1 MASKPSS
8 KTSHPAPPPA
18 AETPM
23 NPTAAKLLVAAG
35 DLMTEKNSVD
45 ISLSDIAQRSGINAA
60 LVKYHFGNKEGLL
73 LALLARDARAE
84 MVNLKFL
91 VDQPISPTEKMRL
104 QIAGIINANYRFPY
118 MNRLIHFL
126 LNDSVPE
133 TSREVVNFFVK
144 PLLDLERR
152 ILEEG
157 FAAGE
162 FREVDPALFYVSLVG
177 ACDHLFYRRRS
188 FSDAAAIAAVN
199 DDVRRRYIAHMTEMT
214 LGGLLATGNNAARK
228 KAAAPAARRKVTA
241 IESARK
247 AAAAKRRPKETAIK
261 K

>member
-8 KTSHPAPPPA
+8 KPSRLSPPPA
-18 AETPM
+18 AEPAM
-23 NPTAAKLLVAAG
+23 NPTAAKLLIAAS

-45 ISLSDIAQRSGINAA
+45 ISLSDIAQKSGINAA

-84 MVNLKFL
+84 IVNLEFL

-104 QIAGIINANYRFPY
+104 HIAGIINAYYRFPY

-144 PLLDLERR
+144 PLLDLQRH

-157 FAAGE
+157 AAAGE
-162 FREVDPALFYVSLVG
+162 FRKVDPVLFYIGLVG

-188 FSDAAAIAAVN
+188 LSDAAAIGAVT
-199 DDVRRRYIAHMTEMT
+199 DEVRRRYIAHMTEMT
-214 LGGLLATGNNAARK
+214 LGGLLATGNNAAQGRTVS
-228 KAAAPAARRKVTA
+228 AARRKVTA
-241 IESARK
+241 IEGARK
-247 AAAAKRRPKETAIK
+247 AAAAKRRPKDAAIK

>member
-1 MASKPSS
+1 MAPKPSS
-8 KTSHPAPPPA
+8 KPSRLPPPPA
-18 AETPM
+18 DEAPM

-84 MVNLKFL
+84 IVNLDFL

-104 QIAGIINANYRFPY
+104 HIAGIINAYYRFPY

-144 PLLDLERR
+144 PLLDLQRR

-157 FAAGE
+157 VAAGE
-162 FREVDPALFYVSLVG
+162 FRKVDPVMFYIGLVG

-188 FSDAAAIAAVN
+188 ISDAAGIGPVT
-199 DDVRRRYIAHMTEMT
+199 DDIRRRYIAHMIEMT
-214 LGGLLATGNNAARK
+214 LGGLRPSGENAAQG
-228 KAAAPAARRKVTA
+228 KASAARPKVTA
-241 IESARK
+241 IKAARK
-247 AAAAKRRPKETAIK
+247 TATVKGRP
-261 K
+261 

>member
-8 KTSHPAPPPA
+8 KTSRLPPPA
-18 AETPM
+18 DEPPI

-45 ISLSDIAQRSGINAA
+45 VSLSDIAQKSGINAA

-73 LALLARDARAE
+73 LALLARDAKAE
-84 MVNLKFL
+84 IVNLEFL

-104 QIAGIINANYRFPY
+104 HIAGIINAYYRFPY

-144 PLLDLERR
+144 PLLDLQRR
-152 ILEEG
+152 VLDEG
-157 FAAGE
+157 VATGE
-162 FREVDPALFYVSLVG
+162 FRKVDPTLFYIGLVG

-188 FSDAAAIAAVN
+188 LSDAAAIGAVT

-214 LGGLLATGNNAARK
+214 LGGLKPTGKNAAPGRTVS
-228 KAAAPAARRKVTA
+228 AARRKVAA
-241 IESARK
+241 IKGARK
-247 AAAAKRRPKETAIK
+247 APAGKRRS
-261 K
+261 

>member
-8 KTSHPAPPPA
+8 KVSRLSPPPQA
-18 AETPM
+18 DAPM

-45 ISLSDIAQRSGINAA
+45 VSLSDIAQKSGINAA

-84 MVNLKFL
+84 IVNLEFL

-104 QIAGIINANYRFPY
+104 HIAGIVNAYYRFPY

-133 TSREVVNFFVK
+133 TSREVVSFFVK
-144 PLLDLERR
+144 PLLDLQRR
-152 ILEEG
+152 ILDEG
-157 FAAGE
+157 AAAGE
-162 FREVDPALFYVSLVG
+162 FRKVDPVLFYTSLVG

-188 FSDAAAIAAVN
+188 ISDAAGIGVVT
-199 DDVRRRYIAHMTEMT
+199 DDMRRRYSAHMIEMT
-214 LGGLLATGNNAARK
+214 LGGLMPASKTMPRK
-228 KAAAPAARRKVTA
+228 KAAVSAARQKVTA
-241 IESARK
+241 IKTARK
-247 AAAAKRRPKETAIK
+247 APAMKRRP
-261 K
+261 

>member
-1 MASKPSS
+1 
-8 KTSHPAPPPA
+8 
-18 AETPM
+18 M

-104 QIAGIINANYRFPY
+104 HIAGIINAYYRFPY

-144 PLLDLERR
+144 PLLDLQRR

-157 FAAGE
+157 VAAGE
-162 FREVDPALFYVSLVG
+162 FRKVDPTLFYIGLVG

-188 FSDAAAIAAVN
+188 ISDAAGIAAVT

-214 LGGLLATGNNAARK
+214 LGGLMASGNNAAQGRTVS
-228 KAAAPAARRKVTA
+228 AARRKVTA
-241 IESARK
+241 VKS
-247 AAAAKRRPKETAIK
+247 AAAKRRPSNAAIK

>member
-1 MASKPSS
+1 MAPKPSS
-8 KTSHPAPPPA
+8 KTSRLAPPPA
-18 AETPM
+18 AEPPM

-73 LALLARDARAE
+73 LALLARDAKAE
-84 MVNLKFL
+84 IVNLEYL

-104 QIAGIINANYRFPY
+104 HIAGIINAYCRFPY

-144 PLLDLERR
+144 PLLDLQRR

-157 FAAGE
+157 VAAGE
-162 FREVDPALFYVSLVG
+162 FRKVDPTLFYIGLVG

-188 FSDAAAIAAVN
+188 ISDAAGIAAVT

-214 LGGLLATGNNAARK
+214 LGGLMASGNTAAQGRTVS
-228 KAAAPAARRKVTA
+228 AARRKVTA
-241 IESARK
+241 VKST
-247 AAAAKRRPKETAIK
+247 AAKRRSSNAAIK